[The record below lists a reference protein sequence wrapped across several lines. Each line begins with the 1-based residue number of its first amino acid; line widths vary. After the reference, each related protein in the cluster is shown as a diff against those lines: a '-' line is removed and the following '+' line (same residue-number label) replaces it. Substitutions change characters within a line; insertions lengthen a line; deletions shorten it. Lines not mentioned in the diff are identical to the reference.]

1 MPPNQFAHVTSCTPG
16 MPRMTSAWLVG
27 MLKIIDVERIVT
39 TRVDELAS
47 ATASKPSRT
56 ARSDA
61 NRKTAIATL
70 RIVSA
75 VRRLLRRALL
85 RTSRANFIFYS
96 LAENVFTDVGPH
108 PHVLAQG
115 CPRSLMRD
123 PQRTATP
130 ARLPRW
136 GPRLSARCGRAWP
149 QALIT
154 RRR

>member
-47 ATASKPSRT
+47 ATALKPSST

-85 RTSRANFIFYS
+85 RTSRANFIFS
-96 LAENVFTDVGPH
+96 APLADVSPGSAR
-108 PHVLAQG
+108 V
-115 CPRSLMRD
+115 SF
-123 PQRTATP
+123 
-130 ARLPRW
+130 ARLKASRYVDDVV
-136 GPRLSARCGRAWP
+136 
-149 QALIT
+149 AL
-154 RRR
+154 RRRRCSASLSGERG